1 MAVAIE
7 QRAREQTQQRIQRE
21 KADQRDGRAD
31 RARDER
37 VALHEAA
44 QREPRHRNMSDAAAA
59 TRAP

>member
-7 QRAREQTQQRIQRE
+7 ERTGEQTQQRIERE
-21 KADQRDGRAD
+21 QADQRDGRAD

-37 VALHEAA
+37 VAFHPAA
-44 QREPRHRNMSDAAAA
+44 QREPRHRNISDAAAA